1 MKILSII
8 IPSYNTS
15 KFIDKCIP
23 TFISDSIVDR
33 LELLMIDDGS
43 TDDTLEKAKSYQEKY
58 PACIKVITKEN
69 GGHGSAVNTGIEHAT
84 GKYIRVVDGDDWVE
98 TENLVKFI
106 DYLVDCNFDAVLT
119 PYYEVN
125 QSKNF
130 KKKLS
135 NLPLDEGEYNFNEI
149 VHKLKQFTIH
159 TTTVKANILKNL
171 PQKFTEKCF
180 YDDFEFD
187 MFIVPYIQNIGVFD
201 QPIYDYLVGQKNQ
214 SVSKSAALKNHMMM
228 RKIIADSYKYFKSC
242 ETDTVYKR
250 YMWGNIIAISRSAYN
265 VYLRSYNATEAYDL
279 FLSYDT
285 FLKGLSLKLQ
295 NAVTG
300 QNKYIVMALESKRKF
315 KIVGMLFNAYK
326 LVGSYN

>member
-23 TFISDSIVDR
+23 TFISESIVDW
-33 LELLMIDDGS
+33 LEILMIDDGS

-58 PACIKVITKEN
+58 PTCIKVITKEN
-69 GGHGSAVNTGIEHAT
+69 GGHGSAVNTGIENST

-98 TENLVKFI
+98 TDNLRKLI
-106 DYLVDCNFDAVLT
+106 DYLSDCNFDVVLT

-130 KKKLS
+130 RKKLID
-135 NLPLDEGEYNFNEI
+135 LPMEAGDYQFNQI
-149 VHKLKQFTIH
+149 VGRLKQFTIH
-159 TTTVKANILKNL
+159 MTTVRADILNSL

-187 MFIVPYIQNIGVFD
+187 MFIVPYVQNIGMFD
-201 QPIYDYLVGQKNQ
+201 EPVYDYLVGQKNQ
-214 SVSKSAALKNHMMM
+214 SVSKASALKNHMMM
-228 RKIIADSYKYFKSC
+228 RTIIADSVRYFKHC
-242 ETDTVYKR
+242 KADRVYKR
-250 YMWGNIIAISRSAYN
+250 YMWENIMTISRSAYN
-265 VYLRSYNATEAYDL
+265 IYLRSYNAEGAYDL
-279 FLSYDT
+279 LLSYDA
-285 FLKGLSLKLQ
+285 FLKELSPRLQ
-295 NAVTG
+295 KAVIG
-300 QNKYIVMALESKRKF
+300 QNKYITMALESKRKF
-315 KIVGMLFNAYK
+315 KIVGMVFNAYK